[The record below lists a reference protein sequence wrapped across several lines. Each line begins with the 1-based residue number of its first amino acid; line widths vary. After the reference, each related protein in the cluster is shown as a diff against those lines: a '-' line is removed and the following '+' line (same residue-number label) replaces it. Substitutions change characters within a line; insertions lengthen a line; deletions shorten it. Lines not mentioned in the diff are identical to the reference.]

1 MRNYKTKIGV
11 LLLLTML
18 VVISGCTIK
27 KPEAPTWETTWDMPL
42 TNRTYSIEELIDEM
56 NTEDIVFD
64 SEGNPNFS
72 FTQQV
77 DSVAVENNLTADAVD
92 HTYEDSLDVVDID
105 APVIDP
111 ENFTFA
117 GLQIPNVANT
127 VPDDTLFNKSQPLST
142 INTFSW
148 AEIYQGT
155 LQIEVANDLG
165 VDVDSLIIWIYN
177 ASDTLTPVGIAV
189 FENGIDDNETLN
201 RQVPL
206 DGETIEFELVV
217 RTFGTVLAQAI
228 SLPTNDLVISA
239 TFPSGLSVTAAQ
251 AEIPAFS
258 KNLDQT
264 IELTDSSIIYAAV
277 IDQGNLVINMVNG
290 SNLPMNLTMTIPSFE
305 LAGSPLSFNEN
316 VAGNS
321 SVIRN
326 IDLNNYSFYPT
337 GTSSP
342 QTIAVDVVANIDD
355 TAPTRYDVH
364 ASDSLRVIS
373 HVSEI
378 VFQSVTGRIEPTE
391 IDIDPMSE
399 DVDVPDGFEDA
410 HLTQAEMRLRLYN
423 NSTADVYVDMLL
435 ENEDHSK
442 SVVVQDTVRGKS
454 LSASQPRETEIVV
467 TALELST
474 FLDPT
479 PNVIN
484 ITGTAIMNPAN
495 ADSITINSDDFFYGE
510 IEIYS
515 PLAFALDDTSEIDL
529 DITDADLS
537 DEDKP
542 DIQETFDYGYV
553 HAELGSHLPVG
564 MYVSLYIGTRNDS
577 TIFDDP
583 ASVVVGPFIME
594 SAPVDANGFAT
605 EEIAVVFDDTLTS
618 SEFAIFD
625 NDQVYIAPRVA
636 LLPTTAAGSWIQ
648 GSDYITISAMAQVR
662 VNAGEHLWDNG
673 N

>member
-1 MRNYKTKIGV
+1 MRNFKTKIGV

-56 NTEDIVFD
+56 DTEDIIFD
-64 SEGNPNFS
+64 NEGNPNFS

-77 DSVAVENNLTADAVD
+77 DSVAVEDNLTADAVD
-92 HTYEDSLDVVDID
+92 NTYEDSLDVVDID

-127 VPDDTLFNKSQPLST
+127 VPSDTSFNKSQPLST

-148 AEIYQGT
+148 AEIYQGIM
-155 LQIEVANDLG
+155 QIEVANDLG
-165 VDVDSLIIWIYN
+165 VDIDSLVIWIYN
-177 ASDTLTPVGIAV
+177 ASDTLTPVGTAI
-189 FENGIDDNETLN
+189 FENGIDDDETLN

-206 DGETIEFELVV
+206 DGETIENDLVV
-217 RTFGTVLAQAI
+217 RTFGTVLGQAI
-228 SLPTNDLVISA
+228 SLPTNDLVVTA

-251 AEIPAFS
+251 AEIPAFT
-258 KNLDQT
+258 KNLNQT
-264 IELTDSSIIYAAV
+264 IELSDSSIIYEAV
-277 IDQGNLVINMVNG
+277 IDQGNLVINIING
-290 SNLPMNLTMTIPSFE
+290 SNLPMNLALTLPGFE
-305 LAGSPLSFNEN
+305 LSGTPLSFTEN

-326 IDLNNYSFYPT
+326 IDLTNYTFYPT
-337 GTSSP
+337 GTSFP
-342 QTIAVDVVANIDD
+342 QTIAVEVVANIPG

-364 ASDSLRVIS
+364 ASDSLRVLS

-378 VFQSVTGRIEPTE
+378 VFQSVTGKIKPTE
-391 IDIDPMSE
+391 INIDPTSE

-423 NSTADVYVDMLL
+423 NSTSDVYVDMLL

-454 LSASQPRETEIVV
+454 LSTSLPRETEIVV
-467 TALELST
+467 TALELSS

-479 PNVIN
+479 PSVIN

-495 ADSITINSDDFFYGE
+495 ADSITISRDDFFYGE
-510 IEIYS
+510 IEISS
-515 PLAFALDDTSEIDL
+515 PLAFALESASEIDL

-542 DIQETFDYGYV
+542 DIEETLDYGYI

-564 MYVSLYIGTRNDS
+564 MQMSLYIGTRSDS

-583 ASVVVGPFIME
+583 ASIVVGPFVLE

-605 EEIAVVFDDTLTS
+605 DEIAIVFDDTLTS
-618 SEFAIFD
+618 SEFAIFN
-625 NDQVYIAPRVA
+625 NDLVYIAPRVT

-648 GSDYITISAMAQVR
+648 GTDYITINATAQVR
-662 VNAGEHLWDNG
+662 VNAGEHLWNNDN
-673 N
+673 